1 MGIFS
6 RKSDSS
12 QETSGNQVQN
22 ASAPTES
29 SDVPLG
35 FIARAKAVGAESG
48 FSYEHGGSDGDE
60 PRLWSVRKRK

>member
-1 MGIFS
+1 MGLFS

-12 QETSGNQVQN
+12 EETAANQVQN
-22 ASAPTES
+22 ASAPVES

-35 FIARAKAVGAESG
+35 FIARAKAIGADNG
-48 FSYEHGGSDGDE
+48 FSYEHGGSEGDE